1 MTGIVGWFAVALAAS
16 SLGSAAVVSSGSSES
31 AQGYAQPSAWET
43 YKVRL
48 AMLAA
53 QQGVS
58 QATIRANVPSLTVN
72 RSVIQMESTEPVAR
86 SVGGIVS
93 QISPYLRSHV
103 TPSLIRRGQANYS
116 DHYQA
121 LRSLEARYGVDPA
134 VLMAIWGH
142 ETSYGEVTGSTD
154 LLNALA
160 SLGYYGRRRDFFE
173 SEFIAALKLMDQ
185 GVPRWRLKGSW
196 AGAPATRSSCH
207 RLR

>member
-1 MTGIVGWFAVALAAS
+1 LSGIGGWVAVALAAS
-16 SLGSAAVVSSGSSES
+16 SLGSATVEPSASTES
-31 AQGYAQPSAWET
+31 AQGYGQPSAWDT

-58 QATIRANVPSLTVN
+58 QATIRANVPGLTIN
-72 RSVIQMESTEPVAR
+72 RSAIEMERTEPVAR
-86 SVGGIVS
+86 SVGGLVS

-116 DHYQA
+116 DHYQS
-121 LRSLEARYGVDPA
+121 LRSLEARYGVDAA

-142 ETSYGEVTGSTD
+142 ETSYGQVTGNTD

-160 SLGYYGRRRDFFE
+160 SLG
-173 SEFIAALKLMDQ
+173 
-185 GVPRWRLKGSW
+185 
-196 AGAPATRSSCH
+196 
-207 RLR
+207 